1 MLLSLL
7 GACAV
12 VGPFHGPEWE
22 PVQGLLSQDHSCR
35 DPQCCG
41 NLFVLCLFLVWQVQH
56 YWHQV
61 TRTRFS
67 TRNVIKVPLRKRAVP
82 SMKCKTVSELTPE
95 FFFSPGKFKALD
107 SHQWAQRQRWGYR
120 RSLQESWTQN
130 LLSPQHPSPGP
141 PSGVHTHSEHN
152 FCTTSISSTCL
163 MPQDSC
169 WEEWQV
175 PWCLRDGQTHPALDM
190 CHEME
195 QLLLH
200 LQERLVSLEPVISMR
215 SRPTSMT
222 LTTSLPNLLSAQ
234 RLQFCS
240 RELLPDHSHQT
251 LRISQ

>member
-7 GACAV
+7 GPCAV

-35 DPQCCG
+35 DPQCCS
-41 NLFVLCLFLVWQVQH
+41 NLLVLCLLLVWQVWH

-61 TRTRFS
+61 TRTHFS
-67 TRNVIKVPLRKRAVP
+67 TRNVIKVPLQKQAVP
-82 SMKCKTVSELTPE
+82 SMSTQVRAHLQVFTP
-95 FFFSPGKFKALD
+95 
-107 SHQWAQRQRWGYR
+107 
-120 RSLQESWTQN
+120 T
-130 LLSPQHPSPGP
+130 LSPF
-141 PSGVHTHSEHN
+141 
-152 FCTTSISSTCL
+152 FCTTSVSSTCL
-163 MPQDSC
+163 MPEDSS
-169 WEEWQV
+169 WKARQV

-200 LQERLVSLEPVISMR
+200 SEERLVSLEPVISMR
-215 SRPTSMT
+215 SRPTSKT

-251 LRISQ
+251 LRMCTWKSWDCPSEAWEPGGKNKQQAERIVERPRLQGG